1 MPKIDITQIEGYE
14 QMTADEKV
22 LALEAFEYADKQTE
36 VAQLETDVERLKSS
50 LSKANSEA
58 ADWRRKHNAL
68 LTEDERREQEE
79 SERVAELE
87 AELAEIKAAQVLANH
102 KSKFLTLGYDEQLA
116 EATAQALIDGDTD
129 TVFENQKL
137 FLSTHRSQIESEILN
152 ETPLPNG
159 GKSTTGMT
167 LEQLRAL
174 GQQER
179 LEWANQNPE
188 QYRQLYGG
196 Q

>member
-14 QMTADEKV
+14 QKTADEKV
-22 LALEAFEYADKQTE
+22 LALEAFEYEDKQTE
-36 VAQLETDVERLKSS
+36 VTRLETEVERLKSS

-68 LTEDERREQEE
+68 LTEEERKEQAE

-102 KSKFLTLGYDEQLA
+102 KSKFLALGYDEKLA
-116 EATAQALIDGDTD
+116 EATAQALVDGDTE

-137 FLSTHRSQIESEILN
+137 FLSAHRSQIESEILN
-152 ETPLPNG
+152 ETPLPKG
-159 GKSTTGMT
+159 GKPTTGMT
-167 LEQLRAL
+167 LEQLRGL

-179 LEWANQNPE
+179 LEWANENPE